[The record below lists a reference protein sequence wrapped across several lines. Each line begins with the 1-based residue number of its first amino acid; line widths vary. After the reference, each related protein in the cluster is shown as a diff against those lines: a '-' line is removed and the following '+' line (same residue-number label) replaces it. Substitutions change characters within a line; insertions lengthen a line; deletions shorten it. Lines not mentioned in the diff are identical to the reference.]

1 MKQPSFPELLDKR
14 VPAARLTD
22 FIIHEL
28 SVFNLGKIVD
38 FNFLSRS
45 SVGGYCR
52 SLGFA
57 KNRNWS
63 MLALDP
69 LTSSVS
75 ISRLLSASSAIHP
88 ARPTNFVE
96 GKKFRNYGD
105 SRAGRTLETRT
116 ARASGA

>member
-14 VPAARLTD
+14 VAAARLTD

-63 MLALDP
+63 MLTLYK
-69 LTSSVS
+69 L
-75 ISRLLSASSAIHP
+75 
-88 ARPTNFVE
+88 RP
-96 GKKFRNYGD
+96 RPH
-105 SRAGRTLETRT
+105 
-116 ARASGA
+116 

>member
-1 MKQPSFPELLDKR
+1 VAAVHVHVRNRATYQQHSYGDRADNKATPATRKHRASMR
-14 VPAARLTD
+14 RAAAR
-22 FIIHEL
+22 
-28 SVFNLGKIVD
+28 
-38 FNFLSRS
+38 
-45 SVGGYCR
+45 
-52 SLGFA
+52 
-57 KNRNWS
+57 WS